1 MKLLRTIEEDTMAI
15 KRKALGK
22 GLSALIPEDLE
33 KEDTQRIEE
42 IDTNL
47 ICPNPNQPRK
57 IFEQDKLDE
66 LTESIRKYGV
76 IQPIIVRKDGDIYTI
91 IAGERRWRACKNAN
105 LKSIP
110 CIVRD
115 IENKNAS
122 EIALIE
128 NLQREDLNP
137 IDEANAYEYIM
148 NRYGITQEEVS
159 NIVGKSRVYVTNIM
173 RLSNLDEY
181 VKSKIVKNE
190 ISAGH
195 GRALLSLSPESQIAL
210 TDKIIKDELSV
221 RDIEKLVRDSKKPKR
236 KVTPEKDKFISYVE
250 EMLSER
256 FSSRVNIKRNKNKG
270 KIEIE
275 YTNIDDLNRIL
286 DILKMEE

>member
-1 MKLLRTIEEDTMAI
+1 MAT

-33 KEDTQRIEE
+33 KEEADKIIE

-57 IFEQDKLDE
+57 IFEQNKLDE
-66 LTESIRKYGV
+66 LTESIKKYGV
-76 IQPIIVRKDGDIYTI
+76 IQPIIVRKDENLYTI
-91 IAGERRWRACKNAN
+91 IAGERRWRASKNAN
-105 LKSIP
+105 LRSIP

-148 NRYGITQEEVS
+148 ERYAITQEDVS

-173 RLSNLDEY
+173 RLLNLDKY
-181 VKSKIVKNE
+181 VQEKIINNQ
-190 ISAGH
+190 ISSGH
-195 GRALLSLSPESQIAL
+195 GRAIISLSREKQIEI
-210 TDKIIKDELSV
+210 TDRIIKDDLSV
-221 RDIEKLVRDSKKPKR
+221 RDVEKLVRDDKKV
-236 KVTPEKDKFISYVE
+236 KVKKVQVKDKYLTYVE
-250 EMLSER
+250 ELLADR
-256 FSSRVNIKRNKNKG
+256 FSAKVNIKSRKNKG

-275 YTNIDDLNRIL
+275 YNSNDDLNRL
-286 DILKMEE
+286 LELFKVEEE

>member
-1 MKLLRTIEEDTMAI
+1 MSI

-33 KEDTQRIEE
+33 KEDIQRIED

-57 IFEQDKLDE
+57 AFEQDKLEE

-76 IQPIIVRKDGDIYTI
+76 IQPIIVRKDGEIYNI

-105 LKSIP
+105 IKSIP

-128 NLQREDLNP
+128 NIQREDLNP

-148 NRYGITQEEVS
+148 GRYGITQEDVS

-173 RLSNLDEY
+173 RLTNLEDY
-181 VKSKIVKNE
+181 VKNKIVTNE

-195 GRALLSLSPESQIAL
+195 GRAMISLPSDKQIAM
-210 TDKIIKDELSV
+210 TEKIIKENLSV
-221 RDIEKLVRDSKKPKR
+221 RDVEKLVRDAKKPRR
-236 KVTPEKDKFISYVE
+236 KIAPEKDKYIAYVE
-250 EMLSER
+250 EMLTDR
-256 FSSRVNIKRNKNKG
+256 FSSRVNIKKNKNRG

-275 YTNIDDLNRIL
+275 YTNNEDLNRIL
-286 DILKMEE
+286 DLLKFED

>member
-1 MKLLRTIEEDTMAI
+1 MAI

-22 GLSALIPEDLE
+22 GLSALIPEELE
-33 KEDTQRIEE
+33 QEDIKKIED

-57 IFEQDKLDE
+57 IFEKDKLHE
-66 LTESIRKYGV
+66 LTESIKKYGV
-76 IQPIIVRKDGDIYTI
+76 IQPIIVKKEGNLYTI

-105 LKSIP
+105 LKNIP

-148 NRYGITQEEVS
+148 DRYDITQEDVS
-159 NIVGKSRVYVTNIM
+159 NIVGKSRVYVTNII
-173 RLSNLDEY
+173 RLTNLDKY
-181 VKSKIVKNE
+181 VQEKIISNE
-190 ISAGH
+190 ITAGH
-195 GRALLSLSPESQIAL
+195 GRALLSLSNDKQIEV
-210 TDKIIKDELSV
+210 TNKIIKDSLSV
-221 RDIEKLVRDSKKPKR
+221 RDIEKLVRDSKKIKE
-236 KVTPEKDKFISYVE
+236 KKHKEKDKYLSYIE
-250 EMLSER
+250 EMLTDK
-256 FSSRVNIKRNKNKG
+256 FSARVNIHSKKSKG
-270 KIEIE
+270 KIEIS
-275 YTNIDDLNRIL
+275 YNNVDDLNRIL
-286 DILKMEE
+286 ELLKIEE

>member
-1 MKLLRTIEEDTMAI
+1 MAI

-33 KEDTQRIEE
+33 KEDSQRIEE

-57 IFEQDKLDE
+57 VFEQDKLDE

-76 IQPIIVRKDGDIYTI
+76 IQPIIVRKDGEFYTI

-105 LKSIP
+105 IKSIP

-148 NRYGITQEEVS
+148 ERYGITQEEVS
-159 NIVGKSRVYVTNIM
+159 SIVGKSRVYVTNIM

-181 VKSKIVKNE
+181 VRNKIVSNE

-195 GRALLSLSPESQIAL
+195 GRAILSLPPESQVIL
-210 TDKIIKDELSV
+210 TDKIIKEDLSV
-221 RDIEKLVRDSKKPKR
+221 RDVEKLVRDSKKPR
-236 KVTPEKDKFISYVE
+236 RRIEPEKDKFIAYVE
-250 EMLSER
+250 EMLSEK
-256 FSSRVNIKRNKNKG
+256 FSSKVNIKKNKNKG
-270 KIEIE
+270 KIEIA
-275 YTNIDDLNRIL
+275 YTNIEDLNRIL
-286 DILKMEE
+286 DLLKIEE

>member
-1 MKLLRTIEEDTMAI
+1 MAV

-33 KEDTQRIEE
+33 KEENQRIEE

-57 IFEQDKLDE
+57 VFEQDKLNE

-105 LKSIP
+105 IKSIP

-128 NLQREDLNP
+128 NIQREDLNP
-137 IDEANAYEYIM
+137 IDEANAYEFIM
-148 NRYGITQEEVS
+148 DRYGITQEEVS
-159 NIVGKSRVYVTNIM
+159 SIVGKSRVYVTNIM

-181 VKSKIVKNE
+181 VKNKIVNNE

-195 GRALLSLSPESQIAL
+195 GRAILSLSSENQITI
-210 TDKIIKDELSV
+210 TDKIIREDLSV
-221 RDIEKLVRDSKKPKR
+221 REVEKLVRDSKKPKR
-236 KVTPEKDKFISYVE
+236 RIAPEKDKFISYVE
-250 EMLSER
+250 ELLTER
-256 FSSRVNIKRNKNKG
+256 FSSKVNIKRNKNKG

-275 YTNIDDLNRIL
+275 YTNNDDLNRIL
-286 DILKMEE
+286 DILKLEE

>member
-1 MKLLRTIEEDTMAI
+1 MAA

-33 KEDTQRIEE
+33 KEDIQRIVE
-42 IDTNL
+42 IDTDI

-57 IFEQDKLDE
+57 IFEQDKIDE
-66 LTESIRKYGV
+66 LTESIKKYGV
-76 IQPIIVRKDGDIYTI
+76 IQPIIVRKDEDIYTI

-105 LKSIP
+105 IKSIP

-128 NLQREDLNP
+128 NIQREDLNP
-137 IDEANAYEYIM
+137 IDEANAYEFIID
-148 NRYGITQEEVS
+148 RYGVTQEEVS
-159 NIVGKSRVYVTNIM
+159 NIVGKSRVYVTNIL
-173 RLSNLDEY
+173 RLSNLDDY
-181 VKSKIVKNE
+181 VKNKIVLNE

-195 GRALLSLSPESQIAL
+195 GRAILSLSPEKQRLL
-210 TDKIIKDELSV
+210 TDKIIKENLSV
-221 RDIEKLVRDSKKPKR
+221 REVEKLVKDSKKPKR
-236 KVTPEKDKFISYVE
+236 KVIPEKDKYIAYVE
-250 EMLSER
+250 ELLTDR
-256 FSSRVNIKRNKNKG
+256 FSSKVYIKRNKNKG

-275 YTNIDDLNRIL
+275 YINNEDLNRIL
-286 DILKMEE
+286 DLLKLED

>member
-1 MKLLRTIEEDTMAI
+1 MAI

-33 KEDTQRIEE
+33 KEDSSRIED
-42 IDTNL
+42 IDINL
-47 ICPNPNQPRK
+47 ISPNPNQPRK
-57 IFEQDKLDE
+57 VFEQDKLDE

-76 IQPIIVRKDGDIYTI
+76 IQPIIVRKDKDIYTI

-105 LKSIP
+105 IKTIP

-115 IENKNAS
+115 MENKNAS

-128 NLQREDLNP
+128 NIQREDLNP
-137 IDEANAYEYIM
+137 IDEANAYDYIM
-148 NRYGITQEEVS
+148 ERYGITQEEVS

-173 RLSNLDEY
+173 RLTNLDNY
-181 VKSKIVKNE
+181 VKNKIITNE

-195 GRALLSLSPESQIAL
+195 GRAILSLSPEKQVAI
-210 TDKIIKDELSV
+210 TDKIINEGLSV
-221 RDIEKLVRDSKKPKR
+221 RDVEKMVRDNKKPRR
-236 KVTPEKDKFISYVE
+236 KILPEKDKYIAHIE
-250 EMLSER
+250 ELLTDK

-275 YTNIDDLNRIL
+275 YDNTEDMNRIL
-286 DILKMEE
+286 DLLKIDE

>member
-1 MKLLRTIEEDTMAI
+1 MAA

-33 KEDTQRIEE
+33 KEDIQRIEE
-42 IDTNL
+42 IDINL

-57 IFEQDKLDE
+57 LFEQDKLEE
-66 LTESIRKYGV
+66 LTESIKKYGV
-76 IQPIIVRKDGDIYTI
+76 IQPIIVRKEVDFYTI
-91 IAGERRWRACKNAN
+91 IAGERRWRAGKNAN

-128 NLQREDLNP
+128 NIQREDLNP
-137 IDEANAYEYIM
+137 IDEANAYEFIM
-148 NRYGITQEEVS
+148 EHYGITQEEVS
-159 NIVGKSRVYVTNIM
+159 NIVGKSRVYVTNIL

-181 VKSKIVKNE
+181 VKNKIITNE

-195 GRALLSLSPESQIAL
+195 GRAILSLSPEMQITM
-210 TDKIIKDELSV
+210 TDRIIRENLSV
-221 RDIEKLVRDSKKPKR
+221 REVEKLVRDTKKPKR
-236 KVTPEKDKFISYVE
+236 KVVHEKDKYIAYVE
-250 EMLSER
+250 ELLAER
-256 FSSRVNIKRNKNKG
+256 FSSRVNIKKNKNKG

-275 YTNIDDLNRIL
+275 YINNDDLNRIL
-286 DILKMEE
+286 DLLKIEE

>member
-1 MKLLRTIEEDTMAI
+1 MAI

-33 KEDTQRIEE
+33 KEEADRIIE

-57 IFEQDKLDE
+57 VFEQDKLEE

-76 IQPIIVRKDGDIYTI
+76 IQPIIVRKDEGVYTI

-105 LKSIP
+105 IASIP

-148 NRYGITQEEVS
+148 ERYGITQEDVS

-173 RLSNLDEY
+173 RLVNLDNY
-181 VKSKIVKNE
+181 VQDKIITNK

-195 GRALLSLSPESQIAL
+195 GRAILSLSKEKQIEI
-210 TDKIIKDELSV
+210 TDKIIKEDLSV
-221 RDIEKLVRDSKKPKR
+221 RDVEKLVRDDKKVKVKR
-236 KVTPEKDKFISYVE
+236 IQQKDKYIIYVE
-250 EMLSER
+250 ELLTDR
-256 FSSRVNIKRNKNKG
+256 FSAKVNIKNKKNKG

-275 YTNIDDLNRIL
+275 YKNNEDLNRLL
-286 DILKMEE
+286 DLLKIEEE

>member
-1 MKLLRTIEEDTMAI
+1 MAI

-33 KEDTQRIEE
+33 KEDIQRIEE
-42 IDTNL
+42 IDIDL

-57 IFEQDKLDE
+57 IFEQDKLEE
-66 LTESIRKYGV
+66 LTESIKKYGV
-76 IQPIIVRKDGDIYTI
+76 IQPIIVRKDADFYTI

-105 LKSIP
+105 IKSMP

-128 NLQREDLNP
+128 NIQREDLNP
-137 IDEANAYEYIM
+137 IDEATAYEFIM
-148 NRYGITQEEVS
+148 DRYGITQEEVS

-173 RLSNLDEY
+173 RLSNLDSY
-181 VKSKIVKNE
+181 VKNKIVINE

-195 GRALLSLSPESQIAL
+195 GRAMLSFTPEKQIEI
-210 TDKIIKDELSV
+210 TDRIIKEGLSV
-221 RDIEKLVRDSKKPKR
+221 RDVEKLVRNSKKPGR
-236 KVTPEKDKFISYVE
+236 RIIPEKDKYIAHVE
-250 EMLSER
+250 ELLTER
-256 FSSRVNIKRNKNKG
+256 FSSRVNIKKNKNKG

-275 YTNIDDLNRIL
+275 YLNTDDLNRIL
-286 DILKMEE
+286 DLLKMEE

>member
-1 MKLLRTIEEDTMAI
+1 MAI

-22 GLSALIPEDLE
+22 GLSALIPEELE
-33 KEDTQRIEE
+33 QEDIKKIED

-57 IFEQDKLDE
+57 IFEKDKLHE
-66 LTESIRKYGV
+66 LTESIKKYGV
-76 IQPIIVRKDGDIYTI
+76 IQPIIVKKEGNLYTI

-148 NRYGITQEEVS
+148 DRYDITQEDVS
-159 NIVGKSRVYVTNIM
+159 NIVGKSRVYVTNII
-173 RLSNLDEY
+173 RLTNLDKY
-181 VKSKIVKNE
+181 VQEKIISNE
-190 ISAGH
+190 ITAGH
-195 GRALLSLSPESQIAL
+195 GRALLSLSKDKQIEI
-210 TDKIIKDELSV
+210 TNKIIKENLSV
-221 RDIEKLVRDSKKPKR
+221 RDIEKLVRDSKKTKE
-236 KVTPEKDKFISYVE
+236 KKHKEKDKYLSYIE
-250 EMLSER
+250 EMLTDR
-256 FSSRVNIKRNKNKG
+256 FSARVNIHSKKSKG
-270 KIEIE
+270 KIEIS
-275 YTNIDDLNRIL
+275 YNNVDDLNRIL
-286 DILKMEE
+286 ELLKIEE

>member
-1 MKLLRTIEEDTMAI
+1 MAI

-33 KEDTQRIEE
+33 KEDSQRIEE

-57 IFEQDKLDE
+57 VFEQDKLDE
-66 LTESIRKYGV
+66 LTESIKKYGV
-76 IQPIIVRKDGDIYTI
+76 IQPIIVRRDGEFYTI

-105 LKSIP
+105 IKSIP

-148 NRYGITQEEVS
+148 ERFGITQEEVS
-159 NIVGKSRVYVTNIM
+159 SIVGKSRVYVTNIM
-173 RLSNLDEY
+173 RLSNLDDY
-181 VKSKIVKNE
+181 VKSKIVSNE

-195 GRALLSLSPESQIAL
+195 GRAILSLPAESQVTL
-210 TDKIIKDELSV
+210 TDKIIKEDLSV
-221 RDIEKLVRDSKKPKR
+221 RDVEKLVRDSKKPR
-236 KVTPEKDKFISYVE
+236 RRIEPEKDKFIVNVE

-256 FSSRVNIKRNKNKG
+256 FSSKVNIKKNKNKG
-270 KIEIE
+270 KIEIAYASIE
-275 YTNIDDLNRIL
+275 DLNRIL
-286 DILKMEE
+286 DLLKIEE